1 MKAKLHNL
9 RLKYKIEQDTLR
21 RKEIMTNDDSARLI
35 MISGALEA
43 ISKLQPSK

>member
-1 MKAKLHNL
+1 MKAKLNKL
-9 RLKYKIEQDTLR
+9 LIIYKNEQYTLR